1 MLAEEL
7 KNMNYRGDSIPQ
19 LQQEVREL
27 EQLIGDLRA

>member
-7 KNMNYRGDSIPQ
+7 KNMNYRGDSIAQ